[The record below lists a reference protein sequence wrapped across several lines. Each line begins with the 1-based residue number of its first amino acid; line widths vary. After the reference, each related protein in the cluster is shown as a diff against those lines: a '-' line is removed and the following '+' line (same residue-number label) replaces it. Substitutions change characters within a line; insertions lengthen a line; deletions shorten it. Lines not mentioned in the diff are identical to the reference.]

1 MVRSSTGAAGTDLTA
16 GDVVLA
22 YLGAQVDVVLAG
34 AEEARA
40 GDADAVHRVR
50 VAIRRLR
57 STLRTFRPLLDR
69 ERSEPLREELRRLGG
84 VLGALRDVQVVRDTR
99 AALPGQDGRVA
110 ERLDRLLSQRGR
122 TAHAAVTGAL
132 AGPWWDRLRAGLE
145 QLRSRPPLSARA
157 DRPASEELTRL
168 VRRADRR
175 VRRRYRAAQVAISP
189 AERDRLHHEVRKA
202 AKRARYAAEAVAPAV
217 GEPARRYA
225 AGMERV
231 QEALGDERDAV
242 TLGELLA
249 GLVETTS
256 TEREAADLAAVAER
270 CRARAADARAA
281 FVEVWRE
288 VARESGWPRR
298 PR

>member
-1 MVRSSTGAAGTDLTA
+1 SPPVTSCSPTWARRSTSSWPARRRRGRVTPTPCTGCGWPSGGCAPPCAPSVHCSTGSAASRCGRSCAGSAASSGRCGTSRWSGTRGRRCPDRPVGSPSVSTGCSPSA
-16 GDVVLA
+16 G
-22 YLGAQVDVVLAG
+22 GPRTRRSR
-34 AEEARA
+34 ARW
-40 GDADAVHRVR
+40 RVR
-50 VAIRRLR
+50 
-57 STLRTFRPLLDR
+57 
-69 ERSEPLREELRRLGG
+69 GG
-84 VLGALRDVQVVRDTR
+84 TGCA
-99 AALPGQDGRVA
+99 PG
-110 ERLDRLLSQRGR
+110 SSSC
-122 TAHAAVTGAL
+122 
-132 AGPWWDRLRAGLE
+132 GPA
-145 QLRSRPPLSARA
+145 PPLSARA
-157 DRPASEELTRL
+157 DGPASEELTRL

-288 VARESGWPRR
+288 VARESGWPLR